1 MIETQLIKT
10 ADDAQT
16 ARVNELL
23 NMLHSSP
30 VSIDKE
36 RLNHLLKDDEF
47 NLFVAENEEHT
58 TIGMLTLTCC
68 HTLAGEKAWIEDV
81 IVDERFRGQGAG
93 RALIRA
99 AVRYAEDAGYSV
111 VYLTSNPARTAAR
124 SLYCSE
130 GFEEYE
136 TGVFRCR
143 TTR

>member
-1 MIETQLIKT
+1 MIETYLIKT
-10 ADDAQT
+10 VDDKQAK
-16 ARVNELL
+16 RVNELL

-30 VSIDKE
+30 VSIEKE

-93 RALIRA
+93 RALIRT
-99 AVRYAEDAGYSV
+99 AVRHAEDAGYSV

-124 SLYCSE
+124 SLYRSE